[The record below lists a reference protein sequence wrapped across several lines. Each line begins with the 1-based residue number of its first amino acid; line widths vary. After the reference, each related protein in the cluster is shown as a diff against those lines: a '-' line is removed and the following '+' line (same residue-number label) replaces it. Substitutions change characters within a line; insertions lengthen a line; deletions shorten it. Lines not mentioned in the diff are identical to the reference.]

1 MGSERRSPAGGPHV
15 SEGGCLVTVLA
26 NILWF
31 VLGGFLVALA
41 YFVGGIVMCVTI
53 IGIPF
58 GVQAFKLAGAVTA
71 PFGKELVEREGASG
85 CLRVV
90 LNILWV
96 LLPGLELAVA
106 HLVLAAVLAVTIVG
120 IPFAV
125 QHVKLVPLALMPFGR
140 DLVPRRSGSDG

>member
-1 MGSERRSPAGGPHV
+1 MTAI
-15 SEGGCLVTVLA
+15 A

-31 VLGGFLVALA
+31 VLGGFLAAIA
-41 YFVGGIVMCVTI
+41 YLIGGVLMCLTL

-58 GVQAFKLAGAVTA
+58 GFQAFKLAGAVAA
-71 PFGKELVEREGASG
+71 PFGKEVVERKAASG

-90 LNILWV
+90 LNVIWI

-106 HLVLAAVLAVTIVG
+106 HLILAALLAVTIVG
-120 IPFAV
+120 IPFAI

-140 DLVPRRSGSDG
+140 GLVRRGSTASADPTPGR